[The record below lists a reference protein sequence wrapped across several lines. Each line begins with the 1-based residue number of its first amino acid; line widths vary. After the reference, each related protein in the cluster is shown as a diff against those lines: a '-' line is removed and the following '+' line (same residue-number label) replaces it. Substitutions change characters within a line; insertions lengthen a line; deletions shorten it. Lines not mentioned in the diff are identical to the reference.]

1 MRATSSPDPAGAF
14 RVSAEG
20 VVVAVRVQPRSRPE
34 GLEGFVADA
43 AGAVR
48 LKARLGV
55 APEDGKANA
64 ALLKLLA
71 RAWDVAPSRL
81 ALVGGGKERNKSVL
95 LAGEPAEALARL
107 SAWAQKETE

>member
-1 MRATSSPDPAGAF
+1 MRATSSPDPGGAF
-14 RVSAEG
+14 RASSGGAL
-20 VVVAVRVQPRSRPE
+20 VAVRVQPRSRPE

-48 LKARLGV
+48 LKVRLGA

-71 RAWDVAPSRL
+71 RAWDVAPGRL
-81 ALVGGGKERNKSVL
+81 ALVGGATARNKTVL
-95 LAGEPAEALARL
+95 LAGDPAEALDRL
-107 SAWAQKETE
+107 RAWAGKEAG

>member
-1 MRATSSPDPAGAF
+1 MRATSSPDPGGAF
-14 RVSAEG
+14 RASAEG

-34 GLEGFVADA
+34 RLEGFVADA

-48 LKARLGV
+48 LKARLGA

-64 ALLKLLA
+64 ALIKLLA

-81 ALVGGGKERNKSVL
+81 SLVAGGKERNKAVL
-95 LAGEPAEALARL
+95 LAGEPAETLARL
-107 SAWAQKETE
+107 RAWAIKEAQ

>member
-1 MRATSSPDPAGAF
+1 M
-14 RVSAEG
+14 
-20 VVVAVRVQPRSRPE
+20 AVRVQPRSRPE
-34 GLEGFVADA
+34 RLEGFVADA

-48 LKARLGV
+48 LKARLGA

-81 ALVGGGKERNKSVL
+81 ALIGGARERNKTVL
-95 LAGEPAEALARL
+95 VAGAPAETLERL
-107 SAWAQKETE
+107 RSWAKREAE

>member
-1 MRATSSPDPAGAF
+1 MPTACCDPGAAF
-14 RVSAEG
+14 RAAKQG
-20 VVVAVRVQPRSRPE
+20 VLVAVRVQPRSRPE
-34 GLEGFVADA
+34 RLEGFVADA

-48 LKARLGV
+48 LKARLGA

-81 ALVGGGKERNKSVL
+81 ALVSGARERNKTVL
-95 LAGEPAEALARL
+95 LEGDPDEALGRLRRWAEAEAG
-107 SAWAQKETE
+107 

>member
-1 MRATSSPDPAGAF
+1 MRATFSPDPGGAF
-14 RVSAEG
+14 RASADG

-48 LKARLGV
+48 LKARLGA

-64 ALLKLLA
+64 ALLRLLA
-71 RAWDVAPSRL
+71 RAWGVAPGRL
-81 ALVGGGKERNKSVL
+81 TLVGGAKERNKAVL
-95 LAGEPAEALARL
+95 LTGDPAEGLRRL
-107 SAWAQKETE
+107 QAWAKEAR